1 MTVGTIME
9 LQANLKA
16 LNLSQ
21 IARNLEVPLRQARES
36 GIGYDEFL
44 LELTASE
51 LHARAESRLNRRIR
65 EAKFPLLNL
74 FSRRFVTML

>member
-1 MTVGTIME
+1 MTAGTMME

-21 IARNLEVPLRQARES
+21 MARNLEGFLRQSRES

-44 LELTASE
+44 LELTAAPSCMPGRK
-51 LHARAESRLNRRIR
+51 AG
-65 EAKFPLLNL
+65 
-74 FSRRFVTML
+74 